1 MGEGV
6 NGYRNNQ
13 LEGRKTRRFIYLFLA
28 LAVLIETSMAFG
40 QKSVNCGDNSGLKGK
55 TIFRVFSGAEGG
67 KTTERPRSMEFAI
80 APVEGDS
87 PIYGKAIFIKSDD
100 QGNYEVS
107 LPPGTYWLGP
117 KPKALDPKKFEKYG
131 RGSVR
136 FSEKVVVVKQGTF
149 THVDVLQESF
159 AP

>member
-1 MGEGV
+1 MRQFV
-6 NGYRNNQ
+6 Y
-13 LEGRKTRRFIYLFLA
+13 IC
-28 LAVLIETSMAFG
+28 LAVAVLLETSLGFG
-40 QKSVNCGDNSGLKGK
+40 QGSVSCADSSGLRGT

-67 KTTERPRSMEFAI
+67 KTREGTRSMEFAI

-107 LPPGTYWLGP
+107 LPPGTYWIGP
-117 KPKALDPKKFEKYG
+117 KPKALDPEKFEKYG
-131 RGSVR
+131 RGSVG
-136 FSEKVVVVKQGTF
+136 FSEKVVVVKQGNF
-149 THVDVLQESF
+149 TQVDVLQESF